1 MMTSEPSDLSFFQ
14 DVCDAAGRGDAD
26 RVNSLLE
33 CTQNIQSSLDDNLL
47 SSTTRSKDLQR
58 LLLSYSSDASTSSS
72 LPTCSLGEMLRA
84 LLMVPACY
92 ETPWITC
99 CDLVSKFQGKPSN
112 FERSVY
118 LSCIAD
124 ILIFLQQ
131 AVPPWRGHSEQPE
144 VENNQSLKVGATE
157 NLSSLDQ
164 RFWILRLAQLIT
176 DPLLFEPRDGDC
188 SGINLG
194 DGRGIFCLELVTT
207 IISISRALDSTLY
220 LSVLDTVF
228 HRQIHPKRI
237 LSWLTLASEATFDL
251 RDNDFKGIRQT
262 LLHLFGKEPIDV
274 PQRDLPSIT
283 SVIVAL
289 ALSSDKN
296 INDTS
301 GEVILEWQQIILH
314 ILSAAASDM
323 ATYSAVEDLLVS
335 HLASLP
341 SKAAETWMRALI
353 SIEADGKV
361 PVWLWANM
369 MLLLVHSMHQSISQ
383 RLPDRVLNTT
393 IIECHRI
400 LLERVFPKYLRKIE
414 ASKTDN
420 ESMNNDDLNEV
431 QRVVNGLTYA
441 GGGRFVRRGRT
452 DATQLSTAGMAIC
465 QSLFLGRLQ
474 PTHSPR
480 HVHAIVRAEWW
491 TRVAE
496 RLSTEFQ
503 GALRL
508 KSIIFAILTLTTV
521 YCEMP
526 EARKSLLRSITH
538 HLVADSGSGD
548 RLSEL
553 HFIHCVSL
561 SIITSSVSEIDQGIS
576 GLDEMKPVC
585 DLFERPLPKAIFFKL
600 CSSLSSLLPARVAM
614 LSASQKYLESTVTF
628 WWAYRDTRV
637 NSESKDKIYCGL
649 FGLCELVK
657 RDDWGD
663 CEIEA
668 WRLLSDVLV
677 LNKPQLPVEA
687 RSWLYEQLQNLITN
701 NELSAAT
708 AGHFLR
714 ATIVRSFLLFEKK
727 VPKSIYFSPEKAFVA
742 WADHNAPGK
751 TQAYPL
757 EDIVELNRLL
767 VSLLEYNTIK
777 GQSSDRKSSLFT
789 RGCDALIE
797 IVSAHRDNP
806 TGSRRRTMKKFWD
819 DNFSEDCND
828 FELSC
833 CVAMRLQS
841 HLLEYVLSLKNE
853 STTAGWIISKNN
865 ELQGLN
871 DCISDLL
878 QREAKALHSVSL
890 DASDD
895 ILPCWVEKQPQRD
908 FASKSRGVKVEQS
921 VLAPINQ
928 FLCDLMTD
936 LVIHTSYPVTKV
948 HAQDHR
954 RILFAL
960 NRIFESKQSII
971 GKTNSSKIDGSSVL
985 MDRDTMKKT
994 ASQIFLISAEVMK
1007 NVTLH
1012 GWDPIETEEVVAPI
1026 MEFCSSFHH
1035 SLQSDEVKGN
1045 ARNYMP
1051 DISCLMAS
1059 IWQLYLATADE
1070 AASVRL
1076 ILYLEDR
1083 CLNDKKNEPLSGQRE
1098 EHEYSLHSIRT
1109 VEDVDIV
1116 VRCIRFRTLR
1126 ALHDCSSLA
1135 LTEHAVLSASAS
1147 SIDDD
1152 VVSDIEGHDS
1162 GGRIV
1167 SSDVLAGCLQ
1177 NLTRD
1182 LRSGLD
1188 GCSGGITPAIYV
1200 EYVATVDNC
1209 ANLINKQAEAPSDR
1223 MTLRA
1228 LFSAC
1233 VEASD
1238 SFKTILC
1245 NFPLQT
1251 EKIFKRSFMLSS
1263 SILPLI
1269 CRHIYR
1275 GRFFMSASS
1284 SLPDSDKLQTIYETI
1299 VSGAFSD
1306 CMKILERW
1314 SGLRDP
1320 SAAPWTDIAGP
1331 DHASNS
1337 NDATVE
1343 MGHSSRLNDSSS
1355 TVAKAGASKG
1365 KDVPSIVV
1373 VPSEER
1379 NIQSSGRDIP
1389 LTREKLQLPSKDTW
1403 SWAFQC
1409 LFFTLEEMWDESSQI
1424 MDGSDRRNPNRI
1436 DFGFTHQSI
1445 RYYRERQQE
1454 LSSSIRNV
1462 CLLLRS
1468 SSAAVKEQKQADKQ
1482 LSILEIFAMYL
1493 PGNLC
1498 ATGFCYL
1505 LGRISAVLDKAFKLL
1520 LSHLDESA
1528 GDTPAEENDLALIES
1543 VSCISAWLCS
1553 DPCET
1558 DFIVGTTTWY
1568 SIEKRKESVK
1578 STKGSGKSAYQG
1590 IVERLSK
1597 VVVECDKVDINL
1609 QILKTQLCEISIDS
1623 SAMPLVKA
1631 IDGLFEGDAEQHF
1644 RLLHLASEK
1653 LRVIEENAP
1662 HFLLDEPLDSENGA
1676 GARKRKPKVDEVAT
1690 KAPKQRRKT
1699 TVRSRNKVVDKWL
1712 TLDQGIGDNGEAVGA
1727 DAYVDLEDFLVDG

>member
-1 MMTSEPSDLSFFQ
+1 MTSEPSDLSIFQ
-14 DVCDAAGRGDAD
+14 EVCDAAGRGDAG
-26 RVNSLLE
+26 RVNVLLE
-33 CTQNIQSSLDDNLL
+33 CTQYIQSSLDDNLL
-47 SSTTRSKDLQR
+47 SSTTRAKYLQR
-58 LLLSYSSDASTSSS
+58 LLLSFSPDASKSSI
-72 LPTCSLGEMLRA
+72 LPTFSLEEMLRA

-92 ETPWITC
+92 ETPWIIC
-99 CDLVSKFQGKPSN
+99 CDLVSKFQGNPCN

-124 ILIFLQQ
+124 IHIFLQQ
-131 AVPPWRGHSEQPE
+131 AVPSWRGDSKQPE
-144 VENNQSLKVGATE
+144 VENNRSLKLRATE

-164 RFWILRLAQLIT
+164 RFWIPRLAQLIT
-176 DPLLFEPRDGDC
+176 DPLLCEPRDDDC
-188 SGINLG
+188 SGIILG
-194 DGRGIFCLELVTT
+194 NGRETFCLELVTT
-207 IISISRALDSTLY
+207 ILSISRALDSTLY

-251 RDNDFKGIRQT
+251 RENDYKGIRQT

-289 ALSSDKN
+289 ALSSDMN
-296 INDTS
+296 SGDTS
-301 GEVILEWQQIILH
+301 GEVIREWQRIILY
-314 ILSAAASDM
+314 ILGAAASDM

-335 HLASLP
+335 NLASLS
-341 SKAAETWMRALI
+341 SKAGETWMRALVA
-353 SIEADGKV
+353 IEADGKV
-361 PVWLWANM
+361 PGWLWINM
-369 MLLLVHSMHQSISQ
+369 MLILFQSMHQSVSQ
-383 RLPDRVLNTT
+383 RLPDGVLSTT

-400 LLERVFPKYLRKIE
+400 ILERVFPKCLRKTE
-414 ASKTDN
+414 ASKSGN
-420 ESMNNDDLNEV
+420 ESTNNDDMHEV
-431 QRVVNGLTYA
+431 QRVVDGLTYV

-452 DATQLSTAGMAIC
+452 DATQLSTAGVAIC

-480 HVHAIVRAEWW
+480 HVHAIGRATWW
-491 TRVAE
+491 NRVAE
-496 RLSTEFQ
+496 SLSTEFQ

-526 EARKSLLRSITH
+526 EARKSLLRSITR
-538 HLVADSGSGD
+538 HLVADCGSGD

-553 HFIHCVSL
+553 DFIYCVSL
-561 SIITSSVSEIDQGIS
+561 SIIASSISENDRGID

-585 DLFERPLPKAIFFKL
+585 DLFERPLPKTIFFKL
-600 CSSLSSLLPARVAM
+600 CSSLSSLPPARVAM

-628 WWAYRDTRV
+628 WWAYRDKRV
-637 NSESKDKIYCGL
+637 NSESKHKIYCGL

-687 RSWLYEQLQNLITN
+687 RSWLYGQLKDLITH
-701 NELSAAT
+701 NELSAVT

-727 VPKSIYFSPEKAFVA
+727 APKSIYFSPEKAFVA

-767 VSLLEYNTIK
+767 VSLLEYNTSK
-777 GQSSDRKSSLFT
+777 GQSSDRESSLFT
-789 RGCDALIE
+789 RGCDAFID
-797 IVSAHRDNP
+797 IVSAHRENP

-819 DNFSEDCND
+819 ENFSEDCND
-828 FELSC
+828 FDLSC

-841 HLLEYVLSLKNE
+841 HLLEYVLSLRTE
-853 STTAGWIISKNN
+853 STKAGWVTSKNN

-871 DCISDLL
+871 ECISDLL

-895 ILPCWVEKQPQRD
+895 ILPCWVGKQPQRD
-908 FASKSRGVKVEQS
+908 FASKSRGAKVEQS
-921 VLAPINQ
+921 VLAPINHL
-928 FLCDLMTD
+928 LCDLMTD
-936 LVIHTSYPVTKV
+936 LVIHTSYPVAKV
-948 HAQDHR
+948 HAQSHEDHR

-960 NRIFESKQSII
+960 NRIFESKQSIV
-971 GKTNSSKIDGSSVL
+971 GKTHSSKADVSSVL

-1035 SLQSDEVKGN
+1035 SLQNDEVKGN
-1045 ARNYMP
+1045 ARSYMP
-1051 DISCLMAS
+1051 DISCLMTS

-1070 AASVRL
+1070 TASVRL
-1076 ILYLEDR
+1076 LSYLEDR

-1098 EHEYSLHSIRT
+1098 EHDYSLHSIRT
-1109 VEDVDIV
+1109 GEDVDIV
-1116 VRCIRFRTLR
+1116 VRCIRFRILR

-1135 LTEHAVLSASAS
+1135 LTEHAVLSTSAS
-1147 SIDDD
+1147 SIDHD
-1152 VVSDIEGHDS
+1152 VVSDIEGRDS
-1162 GGRIV
+1162 GRRIV
-1167 SSDVLAGCLQ
+1167 SSNVLAGCLR

-1188 GCSGGITPAIYV
+1188 GCSGGITAAIYV

-1209 ANLINKQAEAPSDR
+1209 AALIRKQAEAPSDR
-1223 MTLRA
+1223 MTLRSF
-1228 LFSAC
+1228 FSAC

-1238 SFKTILC
+1238 SIKTILC
-1245 NFPLQT
+1245 NFPLET
-1251 EKIFKRSFMLSS
+1251 PTIFKRSFMLSS

-1275 GRFFMSASS
+1275 ERFFLSASS
-1284 SLPDSDKLQTIYETI
+1284 SLPDSDKLQIIYETI

-1320 SAAPWTDIAGP
+1320 STAPWTDIAGP
-1331 DHASNS
+1331 DHTSNG
-1337 NDATVE
+1337 NDADVE
-1343 MGHSSRLNDSSS
+1343 MGHSSRLNDS
-1355 TVAKAGASKG
+1355 TVAKDGTSEG

-1379 NIQSSGRDIP
+1379 KIQSSGRDIP
-1389 LTREKLQLPSKDTW
+1389 RTREKLQLPSKDTW

-1409 LFFTLEEMWDESSQI
+1409 LFLTLEEMWDESSQI

-1436 DFGFTHQSI
+1436 ALGFTHQSI

-1468 SSAAVKEQKQADKQ
+1468 SSAAEKEKKQAGKQ
-1482 LSILEIFAMYL
+1482 LCILEVFAMYL

-1498 ATGFCYL
+1498 ATGFCFL
-1505 LGRISAVLDKAFKLL
+1505 LGRISEVLDKAFKLL
-1520 LSHLDESA
+1520 FSHLDGSA
-1528 GDTPAEENDLALIES
+1528 GDTPAGENDLALIES
-1543 VSCISAWLCS
+1543 VSCISAWLCL

-1568 SIEKRKESVK
+1568 SIEKRKDYVK
-1578 STKGSGKSAYQG
+1578 SSKSPGKSADQG

-1597 VVVECDKVDINL
+1597 VVIKCDKVDMNL
-1609 QILKTQLCEISIDS
+1609 QILKAQLSEISIDS

-1631 IDGLFEGDAEQHF
+1631 IDGLFEGDAEENF
-1644 RLLHLASEK
+1644 RLLHLATEK

-1662 HFLLDEPLDSENGA
+1662 RHLLDVPLDSENGEVV
-1676 GARKRKPKVDEVAT
+1676 GKRKLKLDEVVT
-1690 KAPKQRRKT
+1690 KAPKQRRKA

-1712 TLDQGIGDNGEAVGA
+1712 NLDQVIGDNGEAVGT